1 MLPGAFV
8 MAFKEKRRLVKQLRK
23 AANRR
28 REDLAVRRQA
38 IIAVENEQI
47 QSCFKTY
54 CVNRKIALRS
64 VEPIFFE
71 DWEGYLTTRH
81 CVSHL

>member
-1 MLPGAFV
+1 

-28 REDLAVRRQA
+28 REDLANALDVRRQA

-64 VEPIFFE
+64 VEPIFF
-71 DWEGYLTTRH
+71 
-81 CVSHL
+81 